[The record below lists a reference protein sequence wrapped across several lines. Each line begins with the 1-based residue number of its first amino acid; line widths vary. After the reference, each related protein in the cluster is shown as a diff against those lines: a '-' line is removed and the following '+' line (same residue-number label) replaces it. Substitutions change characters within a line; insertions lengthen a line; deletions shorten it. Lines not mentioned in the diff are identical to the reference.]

1 MIGQGICFGN
11 DECRLLGIRKNKCFC
26 FAPFQRNVLMVFCA
40 DGVAIWCLDFLHSIN
55 RLIQISN
62 HNRSCL
68 IGYIFAYGFILCFH
82 YFEFCTCKWFVCFC
96 IQFHKLQ
103 GRSESVIKFNLNAF
117 AAFQIYILALVRNKI
132 ALRCGN
138 LRNGIPTF
146 GKIFD
151 FYLTAFIR
159 HAFIYDTAAFF
170 HNGKLCIGQ
179 WHTRIFIIFFNENTG
194 LCLIF
199 QCDRCCFACFQLHC
213 LHRIIE
219 QIACRCGNFFDRIG
233 TAFQI
238 GKACLAGGICV

>member
-1 MIGQGICFGN
+1 MVIG
-11 DECRLLGIRKNKCFC
+11 
-26 FAPFQRNVLMVFCA
+26 A
-40 DGVAIWCLDFLHSIN
+40 DGVTVGCLDFLNRIN

-62 HNRSCL
+62 HNCSCL
-68 IGYIFAYGFILCFH
+68 IGYIFAYSFILCFR
-82 YFEFCTCKWFVCFC
+82 YFEFCTCKRFVCFC

-103 GRSESVIKFNLNAF
+103 GRSESVVKLDRNTFT
-117 AAFQIYILALVRNKI
+117 AFQIYILTLVRNKI

-138 LRNGIPTF
+138 LRNGVPAF

-151 FYLTAFIR
+151 FHLTAFIC

-199 QCDRCCFACFQLHC
+199 QCDCCRFACLQLHC

-219 QIACRCGNFFDRIG
+219 QIACRCRNFLNGIS

-238 GKACLAGGICV
+238 GKARLAGGVCV

>member
-1 MIGQGICFGN
+1 MICQCICLSDN
-11 DECRLLGIRKNKCFC
+11 KCRLLGIRKNKCFC
-26 FAPFQRNVLMVFCA
+26 FAPFQCNVLMVIGA
-40 DGVAIWCLDFLHSIN
+40 DGVTVGCLDFLHSIN

-68 IGYIFAYGFILCFH
+68 IGYIFAYGFILCFR
-82 YFEFCTCKWFVCFC
+82 YLECCTCKGFVCFC

-103 GRSESVIKFNLNAF
+103 GRSESVVKLDRNAF
-117 AAFQIYILALVRNKI
+117 APFQIYILALVRNKI

-138 LRNGIPTF
+138 LRNGIPAF

-151 FYLTAFIR
+151 FHLTAFIR
-159 HAFIYDTAAFF
+159 HTFINNTATFF
-170 HNGKLCIGQ
+170 RNGKLRIGQ
-179 WHTRIFIIFFNENTG
+179 WHPCIFIIFFNENTG

-199 QCDRCCFACFQLHC
+199 QCNGCCFACLELHC

-219 QIACRCGNFFDRIG
+219 QIACRCGNFLNGIN